1 MSATLLTPKTPL
13 PLGEFLCAAGL
24 ISRTQLESALEL
36 QRKNGEKLG
45 EMPGEKL
52 GGILT
57 RQAALDPKD
66 VAAAVEVQHQVRDHL
81 SLEKGKSTHDLP
93 ECLSVG
99 ELLVARG
106 DLSRAALNRALQ
118 IKRNDAALGDVLIKM
133 GAVNHETLSRVVPLQ
148 KRLLSAVLCA
158 GLGFAFSFSAQTARA
173 ASSSTSH
180 LMISATVAKTLQVLV
195 KSQPANF
202 TITEQDIAR
211 GYVEVPQASAFDIK
225 TNSADGIALEFH
237 GVQNGGV
244 IQSVQITGGASGF
257 LMPASGGVM
266 LIQGGWQPTVT
277 RSFNLHYRLYLGPTA
292 QPGFHAW
299 PFSMTVASL

>member
-1 MSATLLTPKTPL
+1 MSATLLSSKTPL

-24 ISRTQLESALEL
+24 INRTQLESALEL
-36 QRKNGEKLG
+36 QRNSHEKLG
-45 EMPGEKL
+45 Q
-52 GGILT
+52 ILV
-57 RQAALDPKD
+57 RLAALDPKD
-66 VAAAVEVQHQVRDHL
+66 IAAAVEVQQQVRDHL

-118 IKRNDAALGDVLIKM
+118 NKRNDAALGEVLIKM
-133 GAVNHETLSRVVPLQ
+133 GAVNSETLSHVLPLQ

-158 GLGFAFSFSAQTARA
+158 GLGFAFSFAAQTARA
-173 ASSSTSH
+173 ASNSTSH
-180 LMISATVAKTLQVLV
+180 LMITATIAKTLQLV
-195 KSQPANF
+195 IKSQPPGF
-202 TITEQDIAR
+202 TVTEQDIVL
-211 GYVEVPQASAFDIK
+211 GYVDVAQASVFDIK
-225 TNSADGIALEFH
+225 TNSADGVALEFH

-266 LIQGGWQPTVT
+266 LIQDGWKPTVT